1 MRKRIALL
9 GSTGS
14 IGKNVIDVVAAMG
27 DDFRLTSLAAHRNT
41 DSLARQIRELRP
53 DRAVIFDESL
63 LPELKKK
70 AGAVKTEISAG
81 GDALESLAR
90 DAEVDMVFQ
99 AMSGA
104 AGMPISLAAVE
115 SGHTLA
121 LANKE
126 SLVMAGHV
134 LMPLAREKN
143 ARIIPVDSEHSAIMQ
158 LLEGSAPSDVR
169 RVIITASGGP
179 FYDRTLEDLE
189 AISPDEA
196 LNHPTWKM
204 GQRITVDSAT
214 LMNKA
219 LEIIEA
225 KWLFDLAPSQIEVV
239 IHRQSVVH
247 SIVEFRDNSMYAQMS
262 VPDMRL
268 PIQHALTYPERTP
281 GRIERLNLADVA
293 SLTFEK
299 PDTARFPALKMGFHV
314 VEEEGISGAVLNA
327 ADEAAVAA
335 FLDGKMS
342 FARIIPVVKQV
353 LSKHRSIPKA
363 GIEQILAADK
373 WAREEVRKCLLTG

>member
-1 MRKRIALL
+1 MCKRIALL

-27 DDFRLTSLAAHRNT
+27 DDSRLTSLAAHKDT

-90 DAEVDMVFQ
+90 DTEVDMVFQ

-134 LMPLAREKN
+134 LMPLAKEKG

-179 FYDRTLEDLE
+179 FYDRAPEDLE
-189 AISPDEA
+189 TISPDEA

-204 GQRITVDSAT
+204 GRRITVDSAT

-225 KWLFDLAPSQIEVV
+225 KWLFDLEPSQIEVV

-268 PIQHALTYPERTP
+268 PIQYALTYPERMP
-281 GRIERLNLADVA
+281 GRIERLNLTDVA

-299 PDTARFPALKMGFHV
+299 ADPARFPALKMGFRV
-314 VEEEGISGAVLNA
+314 VEEEGTSGAVLNA
-327 ADEAAVAA
+327 ADETAVAA
-335 FLDGKMS
+335 FLEGKMS
-342 FARIIPVVKQV
+342 FARIIPVVEQV
-353 LSKHRSIPKA
+353 LNKHRSIPGA

-373 WAREEVRKCLLTG
+373 WARGEVRKCLLTG